1 MLPFRSLRLAVLA
14 TCIVPGLLL
23 AQAAPG
29 PDKSFDEFF
38 QRFVAEQLFRLDRT
52 SNPLKVK
59 IGNPR
64 AGDVRSE
71 KWDRKQVKSDLPVPM
86 TADQL
91 KEKSLDQRIRRHSH
105 TRIEVVQYSPG
116 ADTTLLLYT
125 FQLSR
130 GHWFLTHFENSSR

>member
-1 MLPFRSLRLAVLA
+1 MLASRSFRAGVLA
-14 TCIVPGLLL
+14 LCLAPALLL
-23 AQAAPG
+23 AQAASE
-29 PDKSFDEFF
+29 PDRSFDEFF
-38 QRFVAEQLFRLDRT
+38 QRFIGEQPFRLDRT

-64 AGDVRSE
+64 SGDVRSE
-71 KWDRKQVKSDLPVPM
+71 RWDRKQVKSDLPVPM
-86 TADQL
+86 TSDQL
-91 KEKSLDQRIRRHSH
+91 KEKSLDQRVKRHSQ

>member
-1 MLPFRSLRLAVLA
+1 MFASRRLGLGLLA
-14 TCIVPGLLL
+14 LCLAPGLLV
-23 AQAAPG
+23 AQAASG
-29 PDKSFDEFF
+29 PDKSFEEFF
-38 QRFVAEQLFRLDRT
+38 QRFIAEQLYRLDRT
-52 SNPLKVK
+52 SNPLRVK

-64 AGDVRSE
+64 SGDVRSE

-86 TADQL
+86 TVDQL
-91 KEKSLDQRIRRHSH
+91 KEKSLDQRVKRHSQ

-116 ADTTLLLYT
+116 ADTTMLLYT

>member
-1 MLPFRSLRLAVLA
+1 MFARRILCVAVLTLCFFPA
-14 TCIVPGLLL
+14 LSL

-38 QRFVAEQLFRLDRT
+38 QRFIAEQTFRLDRT

-59 IGNPR
+59 VGNPR
-64 AGDVRSE
+64 SGDVRSE
-71 KWDRKQVKSDLPVPM
+71 KWDRKQVRSDLPVPM
-86 TADQL
+86 TAVEL
-91 KEKSLDQRIRRHSH
+91 KEKSLDQRVKRHSQ